1 MITAEDYFGRVSHIE
16 APDETVKANADTLLK
31 RVNALLVACGF
42 KTGVASGWRPPAYN
56 AELRRKFI
64 AGEPGGANTAV
75 RSRHMT
81 GEAIDLTDTAEQQ
94 IALHLFTHQD
104 LLVLHGLYMEHP
116 IATKGKNTN
125 WCHLQSQPPGSG
137 NRVFIP

>member
-1 MITAEDYFGRVSHIE
+1 MITFEDYFGRVSHIE
-16 APDETVKANADTLLK
+16 APDEIVKANADTLLK

-94 IALHLFTHQD
+94 IALHLFANPE
-104 LLVLHGLYMEHP
+104 LLIEHGLYMEHP
-116 IATKGKNTN
+116 VATKGMRTN
-125 WCHLQSQPPGSG
+125 WCHLQTQPPRSG
-137 NRVFIP
+137 NRIFVP